1 MLNEREPMSDPLRI
15 KENRIIEVDIGDTP
29 IPEGLTGVE
38 EVGDIDTCFDDSFFE
53 PEEIN
58 DII

>member
-1 MLNEREPMSDPLRI
+1 MSDPLRI
-15 KENRIIEVDIGDTP
+15 KENRIIEVDIGNTP

-38 EVGDIDTCFDDSFFE
+38 EVGDIDICFDDSFFE